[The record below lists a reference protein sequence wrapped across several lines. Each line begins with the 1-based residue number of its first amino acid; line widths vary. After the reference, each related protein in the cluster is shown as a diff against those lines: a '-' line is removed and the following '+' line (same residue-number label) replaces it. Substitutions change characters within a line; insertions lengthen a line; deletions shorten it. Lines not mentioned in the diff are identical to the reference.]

1 MLHDGSPLCA
11 TGTFTIVCCMMRLD
25 LCEKA
30 RLHALLSDIMCTM
43 DSPDGITGFGDSVGT
58 RCMCQ
63 LFGSYDTLGTH
74 CMTNFKSIL
83 NSLVHHPQKYERKNI
98 SNTRMSL
105 QRGETCPLSAVGIK
119 MLERKGI
126 AAWYYFFPQTPR
138 LTRSVTPLFCFCMP
152 CLGLLDCAIK
162 A

>member
-58 RCMCQ
+58 GCKCQ

-74 CMTNFKSIL
+74 CKTNFNSVL
-83 NSLVHHPQKYERKNI
+83 NSLVHHPHKYERKNI

-126 AAWYYFFPQTPR
+126 AA
-138 LTRSVTPLFCFCMP
+138 
-152 CLGLLDCAIK
+152 
-162 A
+162 

>member
-1 MLHDGSPLCA
+1 MLHDGAPFCA

-58 RCMCQ
+58 GCMCQ
-63 LFGSYDTLGTH
+63 RFGSYDTLETH
-74 CMTNFKSIL
+74 CKTNFNSIL
-83 NSLVHHPQKYERKNI
+83 NSLVHHPQKYVRKKHQQYKDVFTKRRDMPTIGCWHKDAGKERNCSI
-98 SNTRMSL
+98 VLLFPTDA
-105 QRGETCPLSAVGIK
+105 LSDTV
-119 MLERKGI
+119 
-126 AAWYYFFPQTPR
+126 
-138 LTRSVTPLFCFCMP
+138 SDTPL
-152 CLGLLDCAIK
+152 LLLHAMSWL

>member
-1 MLHDGSPLCA
+1 
-11 TGTFTIVCCMMRLD
+11 MMRLD

-58 RCMCQ
+58 CQ

-83 NSLVHHPQKYERKNI
+83 NSLVHHPQKYVRKNI

-126 AAWYYFFPQTPR
+126 AA
-138 LTRSVTPLFCFCMP
+138 
-152 CLGLLDCAIK
+152 
-162 A
+162 